1 MREGTQCLWF
11 LNTIMRA
18 VFGSAVAYV
27 HNLATW
33 HLILSGRPMLCIF
46 FFLFN
51 VCRFPGPC
59 SAHLI
64 WGLTSCVALWG
75 GRDSSFSSFHDKT
88 VDVNNESPLQ
98 GIYRFL
104 LLTAF
109 LFGAYMKPKESL
121 SREINCHK
129 LRRAVAPHPWT

>member
-1 MREGTQCLWF
+1 MHF
-11 LNTIMRA
+11 
-18 VFGSAVAYV
+18 
-27 HNLATW
+27 
-33 HLILSGRPMLCIF
+33 F

-75 GRDSSFSSFHDKT
+75 GRDSSCSSFHDKT

-121 SREINCHK
+121 SRERLIATN
-129 LRRAVAPHPWT
+129 